1 MKDTNEL
8 ELQNL
13 NKRYVL
19 KKSNSKS
26 IKNRSKQYLP
36 VITIILLMVIW
47 EIITKVTSIPNYILP
62 APSVIIKETFVEY
75 QTLLKEGWVTT
86 YELLGGYLLAIIV
99 GIPCAVLIVYSSIF
113 ERTIYPILVFM
124 QTVPKIA
131 IAPLFIVWFGIG
143 TLPKVLVAFSMAFF
157 PIVIDTVA
165 GLRSI
170 NPDMISLA
178 RSMGATRLEILRKI
192 QFPNALPH
200 IFSGLKVAITLA
212 VVGAIVGEFVGADK
226 GLGYL
231 LLVANGN
238 MDTTFLFAALIILT
252 VIGLLFFYLVEW
264 LEKKIIPWN
273 KNMEEDK

>member
-8 ELQNL
+8 ELQNTS
-13 NKRYVL
+13 KRFIV
-19 KKSNSKS
+19 KNSKS
-26 IKNRSKQYLP
+26 RNLKIRSKHFLP
-36 VITIILLMVIW
+36 VLTIVLLIVLWELLTRITA
-47 EIITKVTSIPNYILP
+47 IPNYILP
-62 APSVIIKETFVEY
+62 APSVILKETFVEY
-75 QTLLKEGWVTT
+75 QSLLTEGWVTT
-86 YELLGGYLLAIIV
+86 YELIGGYILAIIV
-99 GIPCAVLIVYSSIF
+99 GIPCAVLIVYSTIF

-165 GLRSI
+165 GLRAI

-238 MDTTFLFAALIILT
+238 IDTTFLFAALIVLT

-273 KNMEEDK
+273 RSVEEDK